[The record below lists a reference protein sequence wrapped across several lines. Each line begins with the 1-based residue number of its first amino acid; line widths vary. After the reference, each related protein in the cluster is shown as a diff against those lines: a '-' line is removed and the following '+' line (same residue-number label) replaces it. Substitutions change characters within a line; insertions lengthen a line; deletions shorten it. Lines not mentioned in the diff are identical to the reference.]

1 MISHNL
7 LDNLLA
13 IGLNPK
19 WGGGVRELPPNFVT
33 ERDSRPTSV
42 EHTSPS
48 GSISEPTI
56 GPKAPLLYHGASH
69 ADRTPDLR
77 DRHCGR
83 PRAGEGYHASHS
95 GSNAGNNT
103 VRSGGRPVIYPGS
116 QAEPVGPLLLPRV
129 HHERRYLPCLPGAA
143 ERVDELCRT
152 GTSLVPAICSPARLS
167 PSRNTSSVP
176 QNSAQPRATASAPVP
191 LTPRTFPL
199 SPHRHCPH
207 PPPLAP
213 PGRSIATGAASRPPL
228 PSRGPPARSVSPRPP
243 VG

>member
-13 IGLNPK
+13 VGLNPK
-19 WGGGVRELPPNFVT
+19 WGGVRELPPNFVT

-48 GSISEPTI
+48 GSISGPTI

-83 PRAGEGYHASHS
+83 PRAGEGYHVSHS
-95 GSNAGNNT
+95 GSNAGNST

-167 PSRNTSSVP
+167 PPGTPLAFHRTLRNHVP
-176 QNSAQPRATASAPVP
+176 Q
-191 LTPRTFPL
+191 
-199 SPHRHCPH
+199 
-207 PPPLAP
+207 PPPRYHSLPEPSPSVHTAIVPTLHPSHPRDEASQPARPAAP
-213 PGRSIATGAASRPPL
+213 PCLVEGPQPGLYPRGL
-228 PSRGPPARSVSPRPP
+228 P
-243 VG
+243 